1 MSNPAFDYLRQFK
14 KISDDTEAL
23 VTKFIK
29 KKYPELGMKEL
40 VQIFENG
47 IAGEY
52 GKVYS
57 ADPETILDWIRK
69 HITNKGQQRSYYEQP
84 LLTADVSMYDNRY
97 PEKQEDWNKE
107 VNKAFTSFL
116 NGVSTNQMHP
126 HIYDRLMVDGKIPLN
141 AYLKHYT
148 NDVTIAK
155 QQTLK
160 DYFATCKDKG
170 FTYIYFIKQ

>member
-1 MSNPAFDYLRQFK
+1 
-14 KISDDTEAL
+14 
-23 VTKFIK
+23 
-29 KKYPELGMKEL
+29 
-40 VQIFENG
+40 
-47 IAGEY
+47 
-52 GKVYS
+52 
-57 ADPETILDWIRK
+57 LDWIRK

-116 NGVSTNQMHP
+116 NGTSTTQMHP

>member
-1 MSNPAFDYLRQFK
+1 MNNPAFDYLRQFK
-14 KISDDTEAL
+14 KISEDTEAL

-52 GKVYS
+52 GKIYS

-69 HITNKGQQRSYYEQP
+69 HLSSKGNQRSYYETP
-84 LLTADVSMYDNRY
+84 LLTKDISMYDYRY

-107 VNKAFTSFL
+107 VNKAFTAYL
-116 NGVSTNQMHP
+116 NGVSTTEMHP
-126 HIYDRLMVDGKIPLN
+126 HIYDRLMVDSKIPLN

-148 NDVTIAK
+148 TDITIAK
-155 QQTLK
+155 QKILQ
-160 DYFATCKDKG
+160 DYFNGCKQQG

>member
-1 MSNPAFDYLRQFK
+1 MNNPAFDYLRQFK
-14 KISDDTEAL
+14 KINDDTEAL

-40 VQIFENG
+40 VTIFENG

-52 GKVYS
+52 GKIYS
-57 ADPETILDWIRK
+57 MDPETILDWIKK
-69 HITNKGQQRSYYEQP
+69 HITNKGQQRSYYETP
-84 LLTADVSMYDNRY
+84 LLAADVSMYDNRY
-97 PEKQEDWNKE
+97 PEKQDDWNKE
-107 VNKAFTSFL
+107 VNKAFTAYL
-116 NGVSTNQMHP
+116 NGVSTTEMHP

-148 NDVTIAK
+148 NDVTLAK
-155 QQTLK
+155 QKILNE
-160 DYFATCKDKG
+160 YFANCKQKS

>member
-1 MSNPAFDYLRQFK
+1 
-14 KISDDTEAL
+14 
-23 VTKFIK
+23 
-29 KKYPELGMKEL
+29 
-40 VQIFENG
+40 
-47 IAGEY
+47 
-52 GKVYS
+52 
-57 ADPETILDWIRK
+57 
-69 HITNKGQQRSYYEQP
+69 
-84 LLTADVSMYDNRY
+84 MYDNRY

-116 NGVSTNQMHP
+116 NGTSTTQMHP

-155 QQTLK
+155 QQTLN
-160 DYFATCKDKG
+160 DYFAGCKDKG

>member
-1 MSNPAFDYLRQFK
+1 MNNPAFEYLRQFK

-52 GKVYS
+52 GKIYS

-69 HITNKGQQRSYYEQP
+69 HINNKG
-84 LLTADVSMYDNRY
+84 
-97 PEKQEDWNKE
+97 NKE
-107 VNKAFTSFL
+107 AIMKRLYLPQRFQFMITDIPK
-116 NGVSTNQMHP
+116 STKTGTKKSTKP
-126 HIYDRLMVDGKIPLN
+126 ILL
-141 AYLKHYT
+141 
-148 NDVTIAK
+148 
-155 QQTLK
+155 
-160 DYFATCKDKG
+160 F
-170 FTYIYFIKQ
+170 

>member
-1 MSNPAFDYLRQFK
+1 MNNPAFEYLRQFK
-14 KISDDTEAL
+14 KISDDAEAL

-69 HITNKGQQRSYYEQP
+69 HVSNKGQQRSYYETP
-84 LLTADVSMYDNRY
+84 LLTKEVTIYDNRY
-97 PEKQEDWNKE
+97 PEKQEDWCKE
-107 VNKAFTSFL
+107 VNKAFTAYL
-116 NGVSTNQMHP
+116 NGISTTEMHP
-126 HIYDRLMVDGKIPLN
+126 HIYDRLMVDSKIPLN

-148 NDVTIAK
+148 SDVTIAK
-155 QQTLK
+155 QKILTE
-160 DYFATCKDKG
+160 YFSACKQKG

>member
-1 MSNPAFDYLRQFK
+1 MNNPAFEYLRQFK

-52 GKVYS
+52 GKIYS

-69 HITNKGQQRSYYEQP
+69 HINNKGQQRSYYETP
-84 LLTADVSMYDNRY
+84 LLTAEVSIYDNRY
-97 PEKQEDWNKE
+97 PEKHEDWNKE
-107 VNKAFTSFL
+107 VNKAYTAFL

-126 HIYDRLMVDGKIPLN
+126 HIYDRLMVDNKIELN
-141 AYLKHYT
+141 AYMQHYT
-148 NDVTIAK
+148 TDITIAK
-155 QQTLK
+155 QKVLQE
-160 DYFATCKDKG
+160 YFTGCKLKG